1 MKKEYKTITVKLSN
15 SDYEKLKILVKFK
28 DMSINRY
35 VNDLIDKDL
44 ELNKDKIKKYLSLQK
59 YINEKINND
68 KS

>member
-1 MKKEYKTITVKLSN
+1 MKKEYKTITIKLSN

-35 VNDLIDKDL
+35 VSDLISRDL

-59 YINEKINND
+59 YINEKINNH
-68 KS
+68 